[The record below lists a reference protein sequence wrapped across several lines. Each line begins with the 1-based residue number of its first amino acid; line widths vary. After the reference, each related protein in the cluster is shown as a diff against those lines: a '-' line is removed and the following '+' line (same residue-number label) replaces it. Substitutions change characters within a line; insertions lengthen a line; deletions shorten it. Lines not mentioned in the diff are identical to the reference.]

1 MLNNVNRQDSGGLA
15 NTNEVAS
22 PIGVPGKRELDA
34 WESFAAQQAASSDIG
49 FARINLAL
57 LVLSMSPSKSDAA
70 IGHLSDDGC
79 LQKRTRFH
87 AVHLIYVVQDASSLF
102 PANECCARRFR
113 QTLHPSEN
121 VYLFIGRKSLV
132 HLHVYCLTYRIGRLP
147 SRQFWS

>member
-79 LQKRTRFH
+79 LQKRTRFQRG
-87 AVHLIYVVQDASSLF
+87 ATFAENALRNTRLLGKGLTRPVQ
-102 PANECCARRFR
+102 
-113 QTLHPSEN
+113 
-121 VYLFIGRKSLV
+121 
-132 HLHVYCLTYRIGRLP
+132 RI
-147 SRQFWS
+147 